1 MSAYASSAASVCP
14 TTSSTGSSAWQSEHL
29 RDGRIVPREHLHVT
43 LAFLGG
49 RPAAEL
55 PAIAVALEAA
65 ARTPGRS
72 CSRRAGTGRRAA
84 SACSSSTT
92 RRGRRGRLAGR
103 LFDGLEALAVYE
115 RERRAWL
122 PHVTVLR
129 FRSSPRL
136 APPVPDLGAFSP
148 SDAAVYHSRL
158 RPSGA
163 QYAVLETAVLGGDRS
178 GSRERHSTLHSD
190 RSSASSARAPSC
202 A

>member
-1 MSAYASSAASVCP
+1 MTSAASV
-14 TTSSTGSSAWQSEHL
+14 TGDERLRLFCGLRLHEDVLDRIVAWQAEQL
-29 RDGRIVPREHLHVT
+29 RDGRIVPRDHLHVT

-55 PAIAVALEAA
+55 PAIAAALEAA
-65 ARTPGRS
+65 ARDAEEIVFAPRRYRETRS
-72 CSRRAGTGRRAA
+72 VGMLVLDDPTEEG
-84 SACSSSTT
+84 
-92 RRGRRGRLAGR
+92 GRLAER
-103 LFDGLEALAVYE
+103 LFDGLEALGVYE

-129 FRSSPRL
+129 FRSPPRL

-163 QYAVLETAVLGGDRS
+163 QYAVLETAVLGG
-178 GSRERHSTLHSD
+178 
-190 RSSASSARAPSC
+190 
-202 A
+202 